1 MLDIYN
7 KSEFILIRLNE
18 FENMPHLPN
27 PSGRHSNDPLFFNNG
42 ILSIEEISNDEAPLL
57 GLPLHVRLTLSTIMV
72 LSILIG
78 SYYKS
83 IMYLYTASTNQ
94 SNRGWMHRPINVL
107 IITSALTHHLTHCIS
122 GIWYILVLVIGS
134 PLSDIFGS
142 QSCQIMMYIAVYGL
156 AYLSVGSLGI
166 AIYRVLYIRHENLV
180 KYIIGEKSLLWII
193 LLTGGA
199 LTGVIM
205 TLYMS
210 ENDGDHPGINMC
222 TGLSASHTLVLIQYG
237 HSIGQQS
244 TNTEYGERA
253 AILLCFL
260 LQTMEFA
267 IYVWFFCYR
276 YRNDNGN
283 IAKYLTQEDVRNRNL
298 KNVGTFLGQFYGFIV
313 EYSFLISLFL
323 LHHIGEDYAQH
334 FRALIAFTKFFD
346 FGFLSAVEV
355 YSSPGLRNYMKFGL

>member
-1 MLDIYN
+1 MLNIHN
-7 KSEFILIRLNE
+7 KSLFIPIRLNY

-27 PSGRHSNDPLFFNNG
+27 SSGMHSNNPLFFNDG
-42 ILSIEEISNDEAPLL
+42 ILSIKEISDDEAPLL
-57 GLPLHVRLTLSTIMV
+57 GLPLHVRVTLSTFMV

-83 IMYLYTASTNQ
+83 IMYLYTAKTNQ
-94 SNRGWMHRPINVL
+94 LNGWMHRPINVL
-107 IITSALTHHLTHCIS
+107 IITSAITHHLTHCIS
-122 GIWYILVLVIGS
+122 GTWYILVLVIGS

-142 QSCQIMMYIAVYGL
+142 QSCQIMMYVAVYGL

-166 AIYRVLYIRHENLV
+166 AIYRVMYIRHENLV
-180 KYIIGEKSLLWII
+180 KYIIGEKPLLLII
-193 LLTGGA
+193 LFMGGA
-199 LTGVIM
+199 FTGVIM
-205 TLYMS
+205 ILYMS
-210 ENDGDHPGINMC
+210 ENNGDLPGINMC

-237 HSIGQQS
+237 NSIGQKS

-260 LQTMEFA
+260 LQTIEFT
-267 IYVWFFCYR
+267 IYIWFFYYR

-298 KNVGTFLGQFYGFIV
+298 KNVSTFLGQFYGFVV
-313 EYSFLISLFL
+313 EYSFLITLFL

-346 FGFLSAVEV
+346 FGLLSAVEI

>member
-1 MLDIYN
+1 
-7 KSEFILIRLNE
+7 
-18 FENMPHLPN
+18 
-27 PSGRHSNDPLFFNNG
+27 
-42 ILSIEEISNDEAPLL
+42 
-57 GLPLHVRLTLSTIMV
+57 
-72 LSILIG
+72 
-78 SYYKS
+78 
-83 IMYLYTASTNQ
+83 
-94 SNRGWMHRPINVL
+94 
-107 IITSALTHHLTHCIS
+107 
-122 GIWYILVLVIGS
+122 
-134 PLSDIFGS
+134 
-142 QSCQIMMYIAVYGL
+142 MYIAVYGL

-237 HSIGQQS
+237 HSIGKQS